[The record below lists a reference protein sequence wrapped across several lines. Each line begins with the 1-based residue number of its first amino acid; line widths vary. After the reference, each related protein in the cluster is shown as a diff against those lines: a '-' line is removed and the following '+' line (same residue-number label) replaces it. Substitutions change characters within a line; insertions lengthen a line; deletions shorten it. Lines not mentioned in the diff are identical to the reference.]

1 MPKILLY
8 KQKTNKTKQKKQTN
22 DKDRQT
28 AKKGIWPS
36 TEFNINIPLN
46 DWFSCFE

>member
-1 MPKILLY
+1 MPKILSH
-8 KQKTNKTKQKKQTN
+8 KQKPNKTKQTN
-22 DKDRQT
+22 DKDGQT
-28 AKKGIWPS
+28 AKKGIWTS